1 MVVFCAN
8 DWERMTMKNP
18 FDRIVGPEGEWKLA
32 KPEGKGRAKAAGQV
46 GMAKLKIELKDIG
59 ARRVVVV
66 PRDLTLMS
74 LHDVIQSL
82 FGWEDC
88 HLWKFSNNKGRN
100 VWQPPDDGSGF
111 VEDLDPADFSV
122 EDMLQKVGDHAEYEY
137 DFGDIWRHKIT
148 RMTDPKPNVEYGCV
162 KSEGPD
168 GEEDSRFSLG
178 DEGGDEEDRPE
189 PTLDEING
197 RMPSLGSLSRLGVG
211 VQLADE
217 MNGGKG
223 PNIMDILN
231 AKSEDD
237 LRESAMGLAK
247 TEGLSAEGLK
257 EELHAFLS
265 SDAGLKASIE
275 GIVISVTEPY
285 FNALK
290 EAVKSGST
298 EVEYRTVDEFP
309 VFCKCPITHVQRSG
323 TRNLRLFVASEVRE
337 MWQGMSR
344 HLDMLHAEWDAFHA
358 LADAAVRLY
367 GGVTVHE
374 FAEMLRRFYDYA
386 DYPEEMLEALMGVR
400 ASCWDSFHFVEEGT
414 IYGDRF
420 NSVSDYRD
428 FARKRDVY
436 PRWETSDLDEFL
448 NYADE
453 EYFENT
459 PQREALVEYCMRT
472 FGDSRNTAEGVV
484 KQIQESLSSG
494 ASSEEIADEFSIDFP
509 DPKMAE
515 RKVAEIEA
523 LIRGVR
529 DNMRLA
535 EYNGNTYSSLSAA
548 SSVVR
553 DQPKVGRNDPCP
565 CGSGKKFKKCCGK
578 EA

>member
-1 MVVFCAN
+1 
-8 DWERMTMKNP
+8 MKTP
-18 FDRIVGPEGEWKLA
+18 FDRIVGPEGEVTLA

-46 GMAKLKIELKDIG
+46 GMVKLKIELKDIG
-59 ARRVVVV
+59 ARRDVVV
-66 PRDLTLMS
+66 PRDTTLQS

-88 HLWKFSNNKGRN
+88 HLWMLSNKNGRN
-100 VWQPPDDGSGF
+100 IWQPLDDGPGF

-137 DFGDIWRHKIT
+137 DFGDSWRHKIT

-168 GEEDSRFSLG
+168 GEEDSRFSIG
-178 DEGGDEEDRPE
+178 DEGDDEEDWPE

-223 PNIMDILN
+223 PDIMDILN

-237 LRESAMGLAK
+237 LMESAMYLVK
-247 TEGLSAEGLK
+247 TDGLSVERLK
-257 EELHAFLS
+257 EELHDFLS
-265 SDAGLKASIE
+265 SDAGLKASIKS
-275 GIVISVTEPY
+275 IAISITGLY
-285 FNALK
+285 FNALA
-290 EAVKSGST
+290 EAVKSGSA
-298 EVEYRTVDEFP
+298 EVKYHTVDEFS

-323 TRNLRLFVASEVRE
+323 ARNVRLFVASEVRE
-337 MWQGMSR
+337 MWQGMSKR
-344 HLDMLHAEWDAFHA
+344 LDMLHAEWDAFHA

-386 DYPEEMLEALMGVR
+386 DYPEEMLEALMGVK
-400 ASCWDSFHFVEEGT
+400 ASCWDSFHFVEEGI
-414 IYGDRF
+414 IYSDRF
-420 NSVSDYRD
+420 NSLQDYRD

-453 EYFENT
+453 EYFEKT
-459 PQREALVEYCMRT
+459 PQGEALVEYCMKT
-472 FGDSRNTAEGVV
+472 FGDSRDTAEGVV
-484 KQIQESLSSG
+484 KQIQEDLCRG
-494 ASSEEIADEFSIDFP
+494 VSSEEIADEFGIDFA
-509 DPKMAE
+509 DPEMAK

-553 DQPKVGRNDPCP
+553 DQPKVGRKDPCP

>member
-1 MVVFCAN
+1 
-8 DWERMTMKNP
+8 MKNP
-18 FDRIVGPEGEWKLA
+18 FDRIVGPEGEWRLVEPK
-32 KPEGKGRAKAAGQV
+32 EKGSAKACGSAGMV
-46 GMAKLKIELKDIG
+46 KLKIELKDIG

-88 HLWKFSNNKGRN
+88 HLWMFSNNKGMN
-100 VWQPPDDGSGF
+100 VWQPPDDGSDF

-137 DFGDIWRHKIT
+137 DFGDSWRHKIT

-178 DEGGDEEDRPE
+178 DEDGDEEDLPH

-197 RMPSLGSLSRLGVG
+197 RLPSLESLSRLEPS
-211 VQLADE
+211 VQLSDE

-223 PNIMDILN
+223 PDIMDILN

-237 LRESAMGLAK
+237 LMESAMYLVK
-247 TEGLSAEGLK
+247 TDGLSFERLK
-257 EELHAFLS
+257 EELHDFLS
-265 SDAGLKASIE
+265 SDAGLKASIKS
-275 GIVISVTEPY
+275 IAISITEPY
-285 FNALK
+285 FNAVA
-290 EAVKSGST
+290 EAVKSGSAVVKNHT
-298 EVEYRTVDEFP
+298 IDEFA

-323 TRNLRLFVASEVRE
+323 ARDVRLFVASEVRE
-337 MWQGMSR
+337 IWPELSR
-344 HLDMLHAEWDAFHA
+344 CLDMLHAEWDTFHA

-374 FAEMLRRFYDYA
+374 FAEMLHRFYDYA
-386 DYPEEMLEALMGVR
+386 DYTEETLRAVMRVR
-400 ASCWDSFHFVEEGT
+400 SSCWDSFHFVEEGI
-414 IYGDRF
+414 IYCDRF

-428 FARKRDVY
+428 FARNRDVY

-459 PQREALVEYCMRT
+459 PQREALVEYCMKT
-472 FGDSRNTAEGVV
+472 FGDSRDTAEGVV
-484 KQIQESLSSG
+484 KQIQEDLCRG
-494 ASSEEIADEFSIDFP
+494 VSSEEIADEFGIDFA
-509 DPKMAE
+509 DPEMAK

-535 EYNGNTYSSLSAA
+535 EYNGNTYNLLSAA

-553 DQPKVGRNDPCP
+553 NQSKVGRNDPCP

>member
-1 MVVFCAN
+1 
-8 DWERMTMKNP
+8 MKTP
-18 FDRIVGPEGEWKLA
+18 FDRIVGPEGEVKLA
-32 KPEGKGRAKAAGQV
+32 KPKGKGRAKAAGQV
-46 GMAKLKIELKDIG
+46 DMVKLKIELKDIG

-88 HLWKFSNNKGRN
+88 HLWMFSNNKDRN
-100 VWQPPDDGSGF
+100 VWQPSDDGSGF

-122 EDMLQKVGDHAEYEY
+122 EDMLPKVGDHAEYEY
-137 DFGDIWRHKIT
+137 DFGDSWRHKIT

-168 GEEDSRFSLG
+168 GEEDSRFFFV
-178 DEGGDEEDRPE
+178 DEDDDEEECPE

-197 RMPSLGSLSRLGVG
+197 RLPSLGSLSRLGSS
-211 VQLADE
+211 VQFADE
-217 MNGGKG
+217 MKGGKG
-223 PNIMDILN
+223 PDIMDILN
-231 AKSEDD
+231 AKPEED
-237 LRESAMGLAK
+237 LRESAMSLVK

-275 GIVISVTEPY
+275 GIVISITEPY
-285 FNALK
+285 FNALA
-290 EAVKSGST
+290 EAVKSGSA
-298 EVEYRTVDEFP
+298 VVKNRTIDEFS

-323 TRNLRLFVASEVRE
+323 TRGVRLFVASEVRE
-337 MWQGMSR
+337 MWQGMSKR
-344 HLDMLHAEWDAFHA
+344 LDMLHAEWDAFHA

-367 GGVTVHE
+367 GGVTVRE
-374 FAEMLRRFYDYA
+374 FAEILHRFYDYA
-386 DYPEEMLEALMGVR
+386 DYPEEMLEAIMCVR
-400 ASCWDSFHFVEEGT
+400 ASCWDSFHFVEEGM
-414 IYGDRF
+414 IYCDRF
-420 NSVSDYRD
+420 NSLSDYRD

-459 PQREALVEYCMRT
+459 PQREALVEHCIRT
-472 FGDSRNTAEGVV
+472 FGDSYDTAEGVV
-484 KQIQESLSSG
+484 KHIQEDLYYG
-494 ASSEEIADEFSIDFP
+494 ASSEDIADEFDIDFP
-509 DPKMAE
+509 DPEMSK